1 MKFKIQIGNLFVM
14 ASIAFL
20 GPFVFAGTDQIK
32 KNLSTLKRGV
42 RGEKF

>member
-20 GPFVFAGTDQIK
+20 GPFVFAGDDSCVAID
-32 KNLSTLKRGV
+32 LRSDAL
-42 RGEKF
+42 GEDRTN